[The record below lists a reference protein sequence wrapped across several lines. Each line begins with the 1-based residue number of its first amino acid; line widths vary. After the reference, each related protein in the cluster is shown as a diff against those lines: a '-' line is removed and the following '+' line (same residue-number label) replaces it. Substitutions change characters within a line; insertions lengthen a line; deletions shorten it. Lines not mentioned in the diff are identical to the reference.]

1 MPSTPRSP
9 VSRRLAVVLAVAVA
23 APALGAPTAIAA
35 PQRDSGPANNGAQPA
50 GGAVRDSGPANN
62 ARVVRIPARVP
73 DLPVADLR
81 GLLDRPAPATV
92 QTVDTG
98 FDWAAAGVGAGVA
111 AAFGVIALA
120 GAQGRT
126 RGGAHLAG

>member
-35 PQRDSGPANNGAQPA
+35 PQRDSGPANNAAPPA
-50 GGAVRDSGPANN
+50 GGALRDSGPANN
-62 ARVVRIPARVP
+62 ARVVRTPAR
-73 DLPVADLR
+73 DADPVADVR
-81 GLLDRPAPATV
+81 GLLDRPAPAAV